1 MIKRLSPLE
10 LKIHLENSSVQ
21 PLLVDVREPWEFERC
36 SIAGSRLIPM
46 GKIPQQID
54 LLNPDQEIVLI
65 CHHGVRSLRVA
76 VFLEQA
82 GFGQVVNLE
91 GGVDAWAKEIDLTMA
106 VY

>member
-1 MIKRLSPLE
+1 
-10 LKIHLENSSVQ
+10 
-21 PLLVDVREPWEFERC
+21 
-36 SIAGSRLIPM
+36 M